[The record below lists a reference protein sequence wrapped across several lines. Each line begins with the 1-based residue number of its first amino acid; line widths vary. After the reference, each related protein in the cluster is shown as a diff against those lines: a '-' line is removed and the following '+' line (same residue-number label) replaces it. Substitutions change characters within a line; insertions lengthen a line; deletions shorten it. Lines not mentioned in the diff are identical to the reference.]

1 MGEQPMAGVV
11 ANAKDLS
18 FRAQAALLRVV
29 EDIAF
34 KAAARD
40 ETEAER
46 GQLALEMR
54 RIGDAELDLG
64 FNGHH
69 ED

>member
-1 MGEQPMAGVV
+1 MGKQPMAGVV

-18 FRAQAALLRVV
+18 FRAQAALQRVV

-46 GQLALEMR
+46 GQLALEIH

-64 FNGHH
+64 FNGHRK
-69 ED
+69 D